1 MPAIMKLTD
10 VGSGKSEVEPYLAD
24 SAFILQQKFDGT
36 RIQAQWDPARGSIFF
51 SNNGIDPVGHSA
63 AKLKLPALEAELLPI
78 LQGLSVPVTLE
89 GELLIRT
96 GEFPVWDL
104 LIGDDPNGWHT
115 TGCRIRLLEDLLGN
129 RSQELVTVSPTAW
142 TEPEKREMWE
152 RICSAGVEGAVSKWA
167 DSRYLPGVRT
177 NQWLKHKLVKTAD
190 LVVIKAERTF
200 KPGGTVVHKG
210 SAQLGYVDARFPYA
224 GPQPI
229 ASASLIGKDLTIDV
243 GDVVEVAFLYREPG
257 GGLVQPRILRKRWD
271 DKTENGDK
279 RPGECTEDQFADYS
293 RAVVR

>member
-10 VGSGKSEVEPYLAD
+10 VGSSPAEVESYLAD
-24 SAFILQQKFDGT
+24 PAFLLQQKFDGT

-51 SNNGIDPVGHSA
+51 SNDGVKAVTHAA
-63 AKLKLPALEAELLPI
+63 AKLKLPALEAELMTVF
-78 LQGLSVPVTLE
+78 QGLKVPVTLE

-104 LIGDDPNGWHT
+104 LVGDDPNRWHDT
-115 TGCRIRLLEDLLGN
+115 DCRIRLLEDLLGS

-142 TEPEKREMWE
+142 TEAEKRAMWE
-152 RICSAGVEGAVSKWA
+152 RICQAGVEGAVSKWRG
-167 DSRYLPGVRT
+167 SSYLPGVRT

-190 LVVIKAERTF
+190 VVVTSAVRTF

-210 SAQLGYVDARFPYA
+210 SAGLAYIGSAGQLM
-224 GPQPI
+224 PI
-229 ASASLIGKDLTIDV
+229 AAASLIGRDLTIAE

-257 GGLVQPRILRKRWD
+257 GSLVQPRILCKRWD
-271 DKTENGDK
+271 ALSGTGDKT
-279 RPGECTEDQFADYS
+279 PAECTEDQFADYS
-293 RAVVR
+293 RQVIR